1 MRDSKMLIEYRCQCG
16 KLLFKGF
23 LLMGVIETKCK
34 RCGQIKIFQDFDENP
49 LVNIH
54 RTNGHVLPKSV
65 QLNFVEYDGKKYVF
79 AIL

>member
-1 MRDSKMLIEYRCQCG
+1 
-16 KLLFKGF
+16 
-23 LLMGVIETKCK
+23 MGVIETKCK